1 MQRRSISTLLSAAL
15 AGGLFVGIAF
25 AGDAPGMKHI
35 FKPPVNVTQALNIR
49 METKATA
56 ELLKKA
62 DEQCTDDDCKKQ
74 VEECRKALNDCVIV
88 PTKASVR
95 ESEVENN

>member
-1 MQRRSISTLLSAAL
+1 MHRRLSWILSSAFAAAL
-15 AGGLFVGIAF
+15 LMSSAY
-25 AGDAPGMKHI
+25 AGDADKHV
-35 FKPPVNVTQALNIR
+35 FTPPVNVTQALKIR

-74 VEECRKALNDCVIV
+74 VEECRKVMAKCVIV
-88 PTKASVR
+88 PSKASVH
-95 ESEVENN
+95 ESEVEHN

>member
-1 MQRRSISTLLSAAL
+1 MHRILTSTLLSAAVVG
-15 AGGLFVGIAF
+15 AFFVGSAR
-25 AGDAPGMKHI
+25 AGEKHI

-56 ELLKKA
+56 DLLKKA
-62 DEQCTDDDCKKQ
+62 DEQCTDNDCKKQ
-74 VEECRKALNDCVIV
+74 VEDCRMHLNDCVIV